1 LRYLIESKSKNIP
14 PIQSGYTITDC
25 VQSSLTSKWY
35 VDVRLDST
43 VLVQELFYTGYG
55 NQDYPTFNQW
65 INALNDKL
73 QYLYQ
78 NGLNYNI
85 DNNNILTVSN
95 TGCEPEFTNKTLT
108 VNVGV
113 NIEINC
119 N

>member
-1 LRYLIESKSKNIP
+1 MLNKIILASKSKVRKNI
-14 PIQSGYTITDC
+14 
-25 VQSSLTSKWY
+25 L
-35 VDVRLDST
+35 
-43 VLVQELFYTGYG
+43 
-55 NQDYPTFNQW
+55 
-65 INALNDKL
+65 
-73 QYLYQ
+73 
-78 NGLNYNI
+78 